1 MLLEAHSKML
11 CFLDHSLEEHQPVCQ
26 YLCQH
31 DDRKSTLRHLNI
43 VLVMITTQIAPPV
56 LAFLTT
62 HHDTLDSRKKD
73 THRHTRTC
81 TRTLTRRHTH
91 TMCILL
97 LLFLR
102 WTCTVLARVGFSFS
116 CFVFLRYSYQ
126 PDTPEEREPQLR
138 NCLHLIS
145 LWVWPEGT
153 FIDC

>member
-1 MLLEAHSKML
+1 MMKQMLLEAHSKML

-81 TRTLTRRHTH
+81 TRTHTH
-91 TMCILL
+91 ACRLIFNMPEAAHRLGHSQTSMLPTPPL
-97 LLFLR
+97 Q
-102 WTCTVLARVGFSFS
+102 
-116 CFVFLRYSYQ
+116 YS
-126 PDTPEEREPQLR
+126 
-138 NCLHLIS
+138 
-145 LWVWPEGT
+145 
-153 FIDC
+153 